1 MPRVILYPAY
11 AICRAIVDLTRGNRS
26 EVRFRYVTSEERR
39 FGGQQKEIAL
49 NFFFLRSQLRR
60 DRRFS
65 RVEMGQKLRG
75 DRVFRLCGFR
85 SGAYLFLQTILSFLQ
100 RRQIGEHQFG
110 IDYFNVTNRVNSS
123 ADVMNIGILKA
134 TDDLYNRVYLAN
146 MTEELIA
153 ETFAHARA
161 FDRSEERR
169 VGK

>member
-1 MPRVILYPAY
+1 
-11 AICRAIVDLTRGNRS
+11 
-26 EVRFRYVTSEERR
+26 
-39 FGGQQKEIAL
+39 
-49 NFFFLRSQLRR
+49 
-60 DRRFS
+60 
-65 RVEMGQKLRG
+65 MGQKLRG
-75 DRVFRLCGFR
+75 DRVFRLRGFR

-161 FDRSEERR
+161 FDETSDINELNRGRHNFLGMRDLSKSRQAR
-169 VGK
+169 IWHGDDADVWINRAKWIILGGRLVGACNRIEKR